1 MIMISN
7 KDFYEEQLNYYKQE
21 EKSLEKEF
29 SLISTLRIFSFL
41 IGLALLLIG
50 IFDEYFVL
58 GVAGAA
64 LLFLFLYLVKR
75 HSNVVIKQEKAE
87 SKKITAGRYIDRF
100 KDEWRKFDDN
110 GSEFLLD
117 EDTVPRDIDLLG
129 PASLYQMISVCH
141 TLKGRKLL
149 AEKLRLENVKVSEN
163 KKRSEAVAELM
174 EKKKFAIEY
183 EAAGIRLANK
193 KHKQDIEKFIAY
205 CDDEK
210 TGIIPFWMELLR
222 FALPI
227 VEISLI
233 VLWAC
238 RIVGCGFPLVGLFAL
253 LVIAGMT
260 SSVSDAAIVPF
271 YAMGTAVDNYDDML
285 LLIESEKFQSELLCK
300 MKEYV
305 SGDSGS
311 VNAFKSLRKISQ
323 AYNISYNPFL
333 HLIFTGLL
341 MWDYQLAHFTS
352 RWKRKYG
359 KNIGRTFDVISEF
372 EELLSLSVLGNV
384 RKTTWA
390 NVDENTDEAR
400 LSGENMYHPLIN
412 PDEVVENGIEL
423 SGGITIITGS
433 NMSGKT
439 TFLRTV
445 AVNLAL
451 SYLGAP
457 VCADSFFASYMK
469 LFTSMRVMDDVAHG
483 ISTFYAEILR
493 IKAMAEYKE
502 KKLPMICLIDEIFK
516 GTNSADR
523 IVGATEAITRLAGK
537 ECITVVSTHDFELC
551 NIEDKNGHKAYNYHF
566 EEYYDND
573 ELKFDYKI
581 RNGRCT
587 TTNALAILRM
597 AGFDVKK

>member
-1 MIMISN
+1 MISN
-7 KDFYEEQLNYYKQE
+7 KDFYEEQFNYFKEE
-21 EKSLEKEF
+21 EKRLEKKF
-29 SLISTLRIFSFL
+29 SRISALRVFSFL

-50 IFDEYFVL
+50 IFDNHMVSGVIGSALLIMFLYFVKL
-58 GVAGAA
+58 HSGVVKEQESTASKSEAA
-64 LLFLFLYLVKR
+64 KR
-75 HSNVVIKQEKAE
+75 YV
-87 SKKITAGRYIDRF
+87 DRF
-100 KDEWRKFDDN
+100 GNDWRSFGDN
-110 GSEFLLD
+110 GAEFLAD
-117 EDTVPRDIDLLG
+117 DDTVPRDIDLLG
-129 PASLYQMISVCH
+129 PTSLFQMISVCH

-149 AEKLRLENVKVSEN
+149 AEKLRLENIDVSES

-174 EKKKFAIEY
+174 EKRLFAIDY
-183 EAAGIRLANK
+183 EASGIRLAK
-193 KHKQDIEKFIAY
+193 KKQKQDIDKFVSY
-205 CDDEK
+205 CDDDK
-210 TGIIPFWMELLR
+210 TGSIPLWMELLR
-222 FALPI
+222 LVLPI
-227 VEISLI
+227 AEISLI
-233 VLWAC
+233 VLWLLQV
-238 RIVGCGFPLVGLFAL
+238 VGYGFPLVGLLAL
-253 LVIAGMT
+253 LAVAGLT

-271 YAMGTAVDNYDDML
+271 YTMGSAVEDYEDML
-285 LLIESEKFQSELLCK
+285 LLIEGEDFQSELLQN
-300 MKEYV
+300 MKACV
-305 SGDSGS
+305 SEENGS

-323 AYNISYNPFL
+323 AYNISYNPLL
-333 HLIFTGLL
+333 HFIFTGLF

-352 RWKRKYG
+352 RWKNKYG
-359 KNIGRTFDVISEF
+359 NNIKNSFDVISGL

-551 NIEDKNGHKAYNYHF
+551 NIEDKNGHKAKNYHF
-566 EEYYDND
+566 EEYYEED

-581 RNGRCT
+581 RDGRCT

-597 AGFDVKK
+597 AGFDINN

>member
-1 MIMISN
+1 MISN
-7 KDFYEEQLNYYKQE
+7 KDFYEEQLNHFKEE
-21 EKSLEKEF
+21 EKRLEKKF
-29 SLISTLRIFSFL
+29 SRISTFRVVSFL
-41 IGLALLLIG
+41 AGLALLLIG
-50 IFDEYFVL
+50 IFDNYIILAVI
-58 GVAGAA
+58 GVT
-64 LLFLFLYLVKR
+64 LLMIFLYLVKL
-75 HSNVVIKQEKAE
+75 HSDVVKDQNSAASKA
-87 SKKITAGRYIDRF
+87 KAAKRYVDRF
-100 KDEWRKFDDN
+100 GNEWRGFEDN
-110 GSEFLLD
+110 GAEFLTSK
-117 EDTVPRDIDLLG
+117 DTVPRDIDLLG
-129 PASLYQMISVCH
+129 PDSLFQLINVCH
-141 TLKGRKLL
+141 TPKGRKLL
-149 AEKLRLENVKVSEN
+149 AEDLRLENVNISEN
-163 KKRSEAVAELM
+163 KKRSEAIAELI

-183 EAAGIRLANK
+183 EALGIRLAGK
-193 KHKQDIEKFIAY
+193 KQKQDIEKFISY
-205 CDDEK
+205 CDDDK
-210 TGIIPFWMELLR
+210 TGNIPFWMEILR
-222 FALPI
+222 FILPI
-227 VEISLI
+227 IEISLI
-233 VLWAC
+233 VLWLLQV
-238 RIVGCGFPLVGLFAL
+238 IGYGFPLAGLFIL
-253 LVIAGMT
+253 LAVAGLT
-260 SSVSDAAIVPF
+260 SSISDAAIVPF
-271 YAMGTAVDNYDDML
+271 YTMGSSVDDYEDML
-285 LLIESEKFQSELLCK
+285 LLIEGENFQSELLK
-300 MKEYV
+300 SMKECV
-305 SGDSGS
+305 AGENGS

-333 HLIFTGLL
+333 HLIFTGLF

-352 RWKRKYG
+352 RWKTGYG
-359 KNIGRTFDVISEF
+359 KNIKNSFDVISSM
-372 EELLSLSVLGNV
+372 EELLSLAVLGNV

-390 NVDENTDEAR
+390 NIDENIEVAK

-412 PDEVVENGIEL
+412 PDEVVENGIDL
-423 SGGITIITGS
+423 LGGITIVTGS

-439 TFLRTV
+439 TFLRTI

-457 VCADSFFASYMK
+457 VCADTFSAGYMK

-551 NIEDKNGHKAYNYHF
+551 NIEDKNGHKADNYHF

-597 AGFDVKK
+597 AGFDINN